1 MNDNSDAHPR
11 CSAIANL
18 SGWRSP
24 CSVDSL
30 ELSRIGYEDPQ
41 DLIADVEKALA

>member
-1 MNDNSDAHPR
+1 MNDNSDAPPR

-24 CSVDSL
+24 CFIDSL

-41 DLIADVEKALA
+41 ELIADLEKELA